1 MNATAII
8 AAIESA
14 DDHPAGLWTSFIT
27 SFSAIFVCEI
37 GDKTFFLAMVMAMK
51 YKKWV
56 VFTGAYGALAIM
68 TILSTIFGKVLT
80 SLVSKF
86 ITDLIVAGLF
96 FFFGGKL
103 LWEAYHE
110 SDSEHVN
117 ESEELK
123 EVEK

>member
-1 MNATAII
+1 MNITDIV
-8 AAIESA
+8 SA
-14 DDHPAGLWTSFIT
+14 FEEVAPHPAGLWTSFIT

-37 GDKTFFLAMVMAMK
+37 GDKTFFLAMVMAMR

-86 ITDLIVAGLF
+86 ITDLVVAGLF

-110 SDSEHVN
+110 ADNEAVN
-117 ESEELK
+117 
-123 EVEK
+123 